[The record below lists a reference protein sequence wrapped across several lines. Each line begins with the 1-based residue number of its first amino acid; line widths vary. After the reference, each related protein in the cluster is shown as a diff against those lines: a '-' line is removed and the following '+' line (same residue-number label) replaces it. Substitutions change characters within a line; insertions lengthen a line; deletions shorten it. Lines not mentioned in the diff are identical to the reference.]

1 MDWIKRNLYFVVGS
15 VVAILLMGLAGF
27 YFYSKWQLNNETRE
41 KLNADYTELD
51 RLNSENPHPGSGEV
65 NNIEEAKKQQAQ
77 LRAVINKTRKY
88 FEPIT
93 PIPDAKKVSS
103 QEFTAGLRR
112 TIDQLQRDANSL
124 SITIPTNY
132 SFSFEAQKPRV
143 TFAPGSL
150 EPLSIQLGEVKAICD
165 LLYAAKINSIDSIRR
180 ERVSTDDLSGPQTD
194 YLETKSTTNE
204 LAVLTPY
211 EITVRCFS
219 SELAGVLSGFG
230 SSPHGLLIKTINV
243 EPAVASQGA
252 VDQFGNA
259 ITPSYTPAP
268 TPQPIAMPAAE
279 APNAA
284 AAAAYARR
292 YGLPMGGG
300 RPALPGYGTPAPTY
314 AAAPAPKTTGL
325 QTVLDEKQLKV
336 TINVDVI
343 KLLPPSPT
351 K

>member
-165 LLYAAKINSIDSIRR
+165 LLFAAKINSIDNIRR

-211 EITVRCFS
+211 EMTVPMLQFRTGRGAERFWQFATWAAHQDHQRRAGSGVPAGRGPVSGMPISAELHARTRDAATDRRCPRPQ
-219 SELAGVLSGFG
+219 A
-230 SSPHGLLIKTINV
+230 PHGG
-243 EPAVASQGA
+243 SG
-252 VDQFGNA
+252 G
-259 ITPSYTPAP
+259 S
-268 TPQPIAMPAAE
+268 
-279 APNAA
+279 
-284 AAAAYARR
+284 R
-292 YGLPMGGG
+292 YGVRGGAGGVPMRGGG
-300 RPALPGYGTPAPTY
+300 PALPGYRERPAPTY
-314 AAAPAPKTTGL
+314 AAGAGPQDGGL

-336 TINVDVI
+336 TINVDV
-343 KLLPPSPT
+343 S
-351 K
+351 